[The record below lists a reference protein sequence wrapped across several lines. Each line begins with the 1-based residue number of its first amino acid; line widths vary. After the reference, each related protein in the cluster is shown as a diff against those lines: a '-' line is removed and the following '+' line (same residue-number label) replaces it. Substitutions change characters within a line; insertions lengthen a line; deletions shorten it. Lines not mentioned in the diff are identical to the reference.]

1 MKQINICFLNEL
13 NDFLPLDQAGSKFVY
28 PFKGS
33 PSVKHVI
40 ESIGV
45 PHTEVGE
52 IIVNGDCVDNTF
64 GVGDQDDILVT
75 PITNFKHLLDNN
87 HRYRSINGA
96 PRFLLDNHLGKLALY
111 LRMLGFDSLYRNDY
125 QDDELAEVAHKEHCI
140 LLTRDRE
147 LLKRGVIL
155 FGYWIRSLDP
165 KVQIVEVLQRYDLFK
180 KIHPFNRCLRCNNQL
195 EAVEKEDIID
205 RLEPLTRRYY
215 NEFRVCTNC
224 NQIYWKG
231 SHYKRMKEF
240 LDRIIQRGELIENE

>member
-64 GVGDQDDILVT
+64 GVCDQDDILVT

-215 NEFRVCTNC
+215 NEFRICTNC

>member
-33 PSVKHVI
+33 PSVKHMI

-215 NEFRVCTNC
+215 NEFRICTNC

>member
-1 MKQINICFLNEL
+1 MKHIYIRFLNEL
-13 NDFLPLDQAGSKFVY
+13 NDFLPLDRAGKRFVY

-40 ESIGV
+40 KSIGV
-45 PHTEVGE
+45 PHTEVGK
-52 IIVNGDCVDNTF
+52 IIVNGDCVDNTLS
-64 GVGDQDDILVT
+64 VCDQDDILVT
-75 PITNFKHLLDNN
+75 PINNYTHLPDNDCK
-87 HRYRSINGA
+87 YRKIKSP

-111 LRMLGFDSLYRNDY
+111 LRMLGFDTLYRNDY

-155 FGYWIRSLDP
+155 CGYWIRSLDP
-165 KVQIVEVLQRYDLFK
+165 KVQVVEVLQRYDLFDM
-180 KIHPFNRCLRCNNQL
+180 IYPFNRCLLCNTPL
-195 EAVEKEDIID
+195 EAVEKDDIID

-215 NEFRVCTNC
+215 NEFRICINC

-231 SHYKRMKEF
+231 SHYVRMKEF
-240 LDRIIQRGELIENE
+240 LDKIIQRGELVVNE

>member
-33 PSVKHVI
+33 PSVKHMI

-75 PITNFKHLLDNN
+75 PITNFKHLLDND
-87 HRYRSINGA
+87 HRYRSINGP

-111 LRMLGFDSLYRNDY
+111 LRMLGFDTLYRNDY